1 MNNQISKN
9 YLLNRYNY
17 VLYIFVLLLLVL
29 NKIRENNYSINVETI
44 IIFSSITL
52 IFILYN
58 LIYNSFCF
66 LEQVKISRIDY
77 NTVLIQKGFSKKKIS
92 NGDLKEITFTAVV
105 YIRGNPFYK
114 ITMVDNKGE
123 KYRFI
128 TTIKIFNIEK
138 YYKTDEFLKNTEN
151 CWGLIDN
158 KTQIICKNTC

>member
-17 VLYIFVLLLLVL
+17 LLYFVLLLILILKTV
-29 NKIRENNYSINVETI
+29 KENNQSINVETV

-52 IFILYN
+52 IFLIYN
-58 LIYNSFCF
+58 FIYNSFCF
-66 LEQVKISRIDY
+66 FDQVKVSRIDY
-77 NTVLIQKGFSKKKIS
+77 NSVLIQKGFSQTTINK
-92 NGDLKEITFTAVV
+92 GDLKEIIFTVIV
-105 YIRGNPFYK
+105 YVRGNPFYK